1 VSGHDPRPVRQNDVA
16 SPLAGLWA
24 GELPPVGGDLVR
36 SLTYRQT
43 YTPTLSDDRPARR
56 QLTADAPDLLRMAAG
71 GAWALVSVTAA
82 GSVLLLTIVVAVRLV
97 GVLT

>member
-1 VSGHDPRPVRQNDVA
+1 VSGYDPRPVRRDDLA

-24 GELPPVGGDLVR
+24 GELPPDGGDLVQ

-43 YTPTLSDDRPARR
+43 YTPITSHDPPAPRR
-56 QLTADAPDLLRMAAG
+56 LTADAPDLLRMAAG
-71 GAWALVSVTAA
+71 GAWALASLASA
-82 GSVLLLTIVVAVRLV
+82 GSVLLLVIVVAVRLV